1 MTKEKNSSGAN
12 FNSLLLLVAI
22 AVLTWNGSA
31 TVELVKKMARVETLI
46 EGQQE
51 RFREAERR
59 IGLVEAIV
67 GIKPKTAP

>member
-1 MTKEKNSSGAN
+1 MTKEKNGSGAN

-31 TVELVKKMARVETLI
+31 TVELVRKMARVETLI

-51 RFREAERR
+51 RFRDDERR
-59 IGLVEAIV
+59 LGLVEAIV
-67 GIKPKTAP
+67 GIKPKAAP

>member
-1 MTKEKNSSGAN
+1 MKTEKNGSGAN
-12 FNSLLLLVAI
+12 FNSLLLLIAI
-22 AVLTWNGSA
+22 AVLTWNGTA
-31 TVELVKKMARVETLI
+31 TVDLVRKMARVETLI

-67 GIKPKTAP
+67 GIKPKAAP

>member
-1 MTKEKNSSGAN
+1 MKEKNGSGAN

-31 TVELVKKMARVETLI
+31 TVDLVRKMARVETLI

-51 RFREAERR
+51 RFKENERR
-59 IGLVEAIV
+59 LGLVEAIV
-67 GIKPKTAP
+67 GIKPKAAP